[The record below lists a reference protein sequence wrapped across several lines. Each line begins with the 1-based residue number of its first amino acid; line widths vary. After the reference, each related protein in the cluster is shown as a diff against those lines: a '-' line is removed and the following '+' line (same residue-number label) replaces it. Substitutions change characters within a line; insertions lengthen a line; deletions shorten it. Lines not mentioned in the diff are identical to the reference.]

1 MKRPRREPGPG
12 GFQRLVAIR
21 SRLSRCSSQREL
33 HLTVTQN
40 TWRGSLLKHSRS
52 LHLETLYR
60 LYFFFVIYT
69 INVERETAKGER
81 KGSVFTEEKM
91 EGKKTVQVPRVY
103 VIRESS
109 LSLSLAH
116 DKSMYILIALETD
129 LLFQAF
135 QNYFRQ
141 IRKLK
146 LSAASVPNCQ

>member
-1 MKRPRREPGPG
+1 
-12 GFQRLVAIR
+12 
-21 SRLSRCSSQREL
+21 
-33 HLTVTQN
+33 
-40 TWRGSLLKHSRS
+40 
-52 LHLETLYR
+52 
-60 LYFFFVIYT
+60 
-69 INVERETAKGER
+69 
-81 KGSVFTEEKM
+81 M